1 MTRVCVCVYIMSV
14 SKCVSETGCVRVCDI
29 IWLRIAAGWVIVFV
43 IRSVA
48 AIKMCTDKE
57 LTMHASIGYCYFCI
71 LSKGNF

>member
-1 MTRVCVCVYIMSV
+1 MCA
-14 SKCVSETGCVRVCDI
+14 CDI

-57 LTMHASIGYCYFCI
+57 LTMHDQIRNVLNRLLLFLYPFKGQLLTPWSGYVNYERTFC
-71 LSKGNF
+71 